1 MNRDLQ
7 QAHNIIHAN
16 LLNDI
21 EYRVQWFMQ
30 LGKSVAEQVVK
41 TFQEVSEETMKELTD
56 GICENILKQVFG
68 IELSAEVTRKTIKM
82 IRGN

>member
-1 MNRDLQ
+1 MNHHLQ

-30 LGKSVAEQVVK
+30 LGKAVAEQVVK
-41 TFQEVSEETMKELTD
+41 TFPEVSQETMVELTD
-56 GICENILKQVFG
+56 GICDNVLKQVFG
-68 IELSAEVTRKTIKM
+68 IELSAEVTRKTIKS
-82 IRGN
+82 IRNN